1 MRQEI
6 DAGLPE
12 PRQPFAW
19 AIRSGGLLFTT
30 HGPVQP
36 DGTILQAGIREQARL
51 ALENLR
57 RTMERAGGGLEGV
70 VQATIYLLDAADMAP
85 VDEVYREFFCPPYPN
100 RASVVV
106 AGLVAPGM
114 RFEIQAIA
122 ALPG

>member
-1 MRQEI
+1 MR
-6 DAGLPE
+6 
-12 PRQPFAW
+12 
-19 AIRSGGLLFTT
+19 
-30 HGPVQP
+30 P

-57 RTMERAGGGLEGV
+57 RTMEQAGGSLDGV
-70 VQATIYLLDAADMAP
+70 VQATVYLLDAADMAP
-85 VDEVYREFFCPPYPN
+85 VDEVYREFFQPPYPN